1 MGETI
6 LGQPRSI
13 RLNGRRTS
21 LRLEAVAW
29 LAVIEIA
36 EREGITVDEL
46 IQCVAEEKAPTR
58 CLASAVRVFV
68 ADYWQQ
74 GGRL

>member
-1 MGETI
+1 MNQYP

-13 RLNGRRTS
+13 RLKGRRSS

-29 LAVIEIA
+29 LTLIDIA
-36 EREGITVDEL
+36 EREALTTDEL
-46 IQCVAEEKAPTR
+46 VERIAEEKSPER
-58 CLASAVRVFV
+58 SLASAVRVFV

-74 GGRL
+74 GGHL

>member
-1 MGETI
+1 MSETN

-13 RLNGRRTS
+13 RLKGRRTS

-29 LAVIEIA
+29 VSLIEIA
-36 EREGITVDEL
+36 EREGMTVDKL
-46 IQCVAEEKAPTR
+46 VQGIADEKALER

>member
-1 MGETI
+1 MSETT

-21 LRLEAVAW
+21 LRLEPVAW
-29 LAVIEIA
+29 VSVIEIA
-36 EREGITVDEL
+36 DREGMTVDEL
-46 IQCVAEEKAPTR
+46 IQGVADEKATGR

>member
-1 MGETI
+1 MTYST

-13 RLNGRRTS
+13 RINGRRTS
-21 LRLEAVAW
+21 LRLEPVAW
-29 LAVIEIA
+29 LGLFDIA
-36 EREGITVDEL
+36 EREAMTPDEL
-46 IQCVAEEKAPTR
+46 IERIAAEKAPER

-74 GGRL
+74 GGHL